1 MKVEAVWIKNYQVN
15 VTARQFQ
22 VAVDEA
28 PEYGGEDT
36 GMMPTELFL
45 SSLASCF
52 CLALV
57 YVARKNSVELRD
69 LKVDVKGEKDIK
81 NFLFSKCLVEVNSSI
96 ASNILESLVNTA
108 KQYCFVTNTIKGSCP
123 LEYKIN

>member
-1 MKVEAVWIKNYQVN
+1 MKVETVWIENYQVS

-22 VAVDEA
+22 VPVDEA

-52 CLALV
+52 CISLV
-57 YVARKNSVELRD
+57 YVARKESIKLKD
-69 LKVDVKGEKDIK
+69 LKVDVVGEKDRK
-81 NFLFSKCLVEVNSSI
+81 NMRFSKCLVDVYCSI
-96 ASNILESLVNTA
+96 EQDILVRLVNKA
-108 KQYCFVTNTIKGSCP
+108 KRYCYITNTIKESCP
-123 LEYKIN
+123 IEYKIN